1 MAAYPF
7 LSPEWTEAARELRAE
22 YADTVPPAPVTMR
35 MNLVVNDV
43 PFGDGPLDAHLDTT
57 NGDFVLEHGHL
68 EGADLKITIDYA
80 TAKAILIEGNPQA
93 GMHPRRRRHVEAARP
108 TGRPGGPGARGDR
121 PADEGYHRVGGTAAG
136 IFTEIV
142 PGGGCHRNAVTPS
155 ESTRTLACRPSR
167 T

>member
-93 GMHPRRRRHVEAARP
+93 GMQAFMAGRIRVEGDMSKLLALQGAPADRVHVEIAQRM
-108 TGRPGGPGARGDR
+108 RD
-121 PADEGYHRVGGTAAG
+121 
-136 IFTEIV
+136 ITE
-142 PGGGCHRNAVTPS
+142 
-155 ESTRTLACRPSR
+155 
-167 T
+167 

>member
-68 EGADLKITIDYA
+68 EGADLKVTIDYA

-93 GMHPRRRRHVEAARP
+93 GMQAFMAGRIRVEGDMSKLLALQGTPADPVHVEIAQRM
-108 TGRPGGPGARGDR
+108 RD
-121 PADEGYHRVGGTAAG
+121 
-136 IFTEIV
+136 ITE
-142 PGGGCHRNAVTPS
+142 
-155 ESTRTLACRPSR
+155 
-167 T
+167 